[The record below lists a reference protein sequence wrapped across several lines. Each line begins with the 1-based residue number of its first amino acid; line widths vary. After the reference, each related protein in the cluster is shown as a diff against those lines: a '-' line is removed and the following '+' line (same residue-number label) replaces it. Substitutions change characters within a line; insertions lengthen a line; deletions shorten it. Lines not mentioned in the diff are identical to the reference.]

1 MVEILL
7 KIFILIMFL
16 SMEEIPQM
24 VKMIGLTLIVCLII
38 FDYYSD

>member
-16 SMEEIPQM
+16 SMEEIPQI
-24 VKMIGLTLIVCLII
+24 VKMVGLTLIICLII

>member
-24 VKMIGLTLIVCLII
+24 VKMIGLTLIICLII